1 MARPPQI
8 CRCTHTIRRDD
19 LMPPSGWGK
28 PGSEART
35 REGRLGR
42 RPSCLMAERPGVSGD
57 GVAAQRAP
65 TLRPYRSTAI
75 MPWYREVA
83 LTYQEEAL
91 LVWRCSSRRARSSSP
106 RIGCAAGLPFLARRT
121 CNVAVRSNSTWDPAR
136 VQASIALLDRGWGK
150 PKQTIAGDEKNPL
163 AMQISEIRH
172 TIVDHRPKTE
182 NG

>member
-1 MARPPQI
+1 MPSLWRVADRRRRNRGSLTAPVSLQQQLPQALTRRI
-8 CRCTHTIRRDD
+8 AANFAKLPELSCVPLKSTRGAVKSTVADLQHKSFWPGRHRFACRHTIRRDD

-28 PGSEART
+28 PGAEART

-83 LTYQEEAL
+83 LTYQEHAVSPSAACLCAGPGED
-91 LVWRCSSRRARSSSP
+91 SSR
-106 RIGCAAGLPFLARRT
+106 
-121 CNVAVRSNSTWDPAR
+121 
-136 VQASIALLDRGWGK
+136 
-150 PKQTIAGDEKNPL
+150 
-163 AMQISEIRH
+163 IRMR
-172 TIVDHRPKTE
+172 D
-182 NG
+182 